1 MYKARH
7 VKIARRRLTLP
18 MLVLIAAVFVGILV
32 FPTSASGSA
41 SEPDAVSGA
50 RSAMSSSS
58 SGIYSVIPSAQH
70 GGSVLPCVTDAAAG
84 KLITF
89 SVAPDKGFETASVS
103 VITAGG
109 ALVEVLRVQGESY
122 KFVMPAQGV
131 IIDVA
136 FQYARESA

>member
-7 VKIARRRLTLP
+7 VKSARRRLTLP

-70 GGSVLPCVTDAAAG
+70 GGSVTPSASDAVAGSTVT
-84 KLITF
+84 F
-89 SVAPDKGFETASVS
+89 VVEPQSGFETAFVS
-103 VITAGG
+103 AITASGG
-109 ALVEVLRVQGESY
+109 TIEVLRVKGETY
-122 KFVMPAQGV
+122 KFVMPAAGV
-131 IIDVA
+131 TIDVG
-136 FQYARESA
+136 FQYKRA